1 MLTHHHWSKAL
12 EAGRQVDA
20 VFLNLGKTFD
30 KVSHVILLQKFSNFG
45 VSHSGYL
52 LNWWSDYLSNR
63 GQRVVIDGISSY
75 ERPIPSGVPQG
86 SLLEPLFFMI
96 FINDLPDVVSPIS
109 LVALYSCFEISTFF
123 K

>member
-20 VFLNLGKTFD
+20 VFLDLGKTFD

-75 ERPIPSGVPQG
+75 
-86 SLLEPLFFMI
+86 
-96 FINDLPDVVSPIS
+96 
-109 LVALYSCFEISTFF
+109 
-123 K
+123 